1 MWDTYL
7 SETSQE
13 VTSSYSMSSNDIK
26 PPVTPT
32 EPRVASFVTPTKDF
46 QSPTTALS
54 NTTPNNAVEDSGKM
68 RQSSLNE
75 FHVFVCAAFLIKWS
89 DQLMEM
95 DFQETITFLQN
106 PPTKDWTETDIEM
119 LLSEAFIWQSLY
131 KDATS
136 HWL

>member
-1 MWDTYL
+1 M
-7 SETSQE
+7 
-13 VTSSYSMSSNDIK
+13 
-26 PPVTPT
+26 
-32 EPRVASFVTPTKDF
+32 
-46 QSPTTALS
+46 
-54 NTTPNNAVEDSGKM
+54 TPNNAVEDSGKM